1 MKKKVLGIFALV
13 SLLVLPFVKVNAD
26 VVGGVVATTA
36 TGNSYTESDST
47 FVPSN
52 SSNPFN
58 GSFSLQQTDKTV
70 TLYAHILEGKSI
82 PANYVISGTVNFSGS
97 TYSVDACNIQSTSNY
112 TVTCERGA
120 DGKSAKFTATASK
133 AITGLKK
140 TKLATISINSDGA
153 TSADQ
158 CVVTLEI
165 TPEETPVTPK
175 CKADEKNGV
184 YYDNNGN
191 QVTKEEYDKAC
202 TSENPQTGSAV
213 SYVIIVGGIL
223 LAGAAF
229 FMTKKSK
236 IYNV

>member
-36 TGNSYTESDST
+36 TNNAYTESNST
-47 FVPSN
+47 FVPSSN
-52 SSNPFN
+52 SFD
-58 GSFSLQQTDKTV
+58 GSFSLQQTDETV

-97 TYSVDACNIQSTSNY
+97 TYSVDACTAITSTTNY
-112 TVTCERGA
+112 TVTCEKGA

-133 AITGLKK
+133 AITGEKK
-140 TKLATISINSDGA
+140 TKLATISINSNGA

-165 TPEETPVTPK
+165 TPGETPVTPK